1 MNERRHDIDAL
12 RVFAFALLIL
22 YHVGM
27 AYVAGWEFHLKSA
40 YTTEWLQAPMIVLN
54 RWRMPLLFMISGIAI
69 GLARAE
75 RAPWQF
81 AWRRC
86 GRLLPPLLFG
96 MFVVVA
102 VQAYCQ
108 GVTNGKVSP
117 GFGAFLL
124 RYWQVRPWPAGSFD
138 GWEHGITWNHLWYL
152 AYLLPYTLLLLALMA
167 LARALPTLALP
178 RLPAAV
184 LVPALLLLPIL
195 WESICVLWVLPRY
208 PPTHA
213 LVGDWF
219 VHAESFPLFL
229 LGYLLAHN
237 TRFWRWAVQLRWLT
251 LASAVLA
258 ITVELTLRAGG
269 QSLLPAG
276 LQTALAAL
284 PLGTIERL
292 ARAAY
297 TWLALLALLGWSRH
311 RLNRPF
317 AWLPYCTEAVFP
329 WYILHQSLIIV
340 ALYWLAPFKLGAWLE
355 PALVL
360 AATVA
365 GCLLLHELVIRRL
378 HWLRPLFGVPARP
391 RAAPAVGRVFLRLL
405 STQASLG
412 SAINAAHYPNPR
424 QPCSAAGWTATAGGT
439 QDALPFLLLK
449 IIDAPFPVYRPVVAL
464 ACRRARRACHQRRFQ
479 SRRLDHRLRQHPH
492 LPRCRLPGR

>member
-138 GWEHGITWNHLWYL
+138 GGEHGITWNHLWYL

-219 VHAESFPLFL
+219 VHAESLPLFL

-237 TRFWRWAVQLRWLT
+237 ARFWRWAVQLRWLT

-284 PLGTIERL
+284 PLGVIERL

-297 TWLALLALLGWSRH
+297 TWLALLALLGWARH

-378 HWLRPLFGVPARP
+378 RWLRPLFGVPARP
-391 RAAPAVGRVFLRLL
+391 RAAPAVGTAV
-405 STQASLG
+405 
-412 SAINAAHYPNPR
+412 SAAAEHPGEPR
-424 QPCSAAGWTATAGGT
+424 QC
-439 QDALPFLLLK
+439 D
-449 IIDAPFPVYRPVVAL
+449 
-464 ACRRARRACHQRRFQ
+464 QRRVL
-479 SRRLDHRLRQHPH
+479 S
-492 LPRCRLPGR
+492 

>member
-1 MNERRHDIDAL
+1 M
-12 RVFAFALLIL
+12 
-22 YHVGM
+22 
-27 AYVAGWEFHLKSA
+27 
-40 YTTEWLQAPMIVLN
+40 
-54 RWRMPLLFMISGIAI
+54 
-69 GLARAE
+69 
-75 RAPWQF
+75 
-81 AWRRC
+81 
-86 GRLLPPLLFG
+86 
-96 MFVVVA
+96 
-102 VQAYCQ
+102 
-108 GVTNGKVSP
+108 
-117 GFGAFLL
+117 
-124 RYWQVRPWPAGSFD
+124 
-138 GWEHGITWNHLWYL
+138 
-152 AYLLPYTLLLLALMA
+152 
-167 LARALPTLALP
+167 
-178 RLPAAV
+178 

-219 VHAESFPLFL
+219 VHAESLPLFL

-237 TRFWRWAVQLRWLT
+237 ARFWRWAVQLRWLT

-284 PLGTIERL
+284 PLGVIERL

-297 TWLALLALLGWSRH
+297 TWLALLALLGWARH

-378 HWLRPLFGVPARP
+378 RWLRPLFGVPARP
-391 RAAPAVGRVFLRLL
+391 RAAPAVGTGV
-405 STQASLG
+405 
-412 SAINAAHYPNPR
+412 SAAAEHPGEPR
-424 QPCSAAGWTATAGGT
+424 QRDQRGT
-439 QDALPFLLLK
+439 LP
-449 IIDAPFPVYRPVVAL
+449 
-464 ACRRARRACHQRRFQ
+464 
-479 SRRLDHRLRQHPH
+479 
-492 LPRCRLPGR
+492 